1 LKESKSMAD
10 QPIYVTREGL
20 KKLEEELEYLRTV
33 KRAEVAQRLHDAMGE
48 GDIDENA
55 EYDDAKNEQ
64 SFVEGRIL
72 TLETMIK
79 NAVII
84 QQEGRHRDQV
94 VLGSTVTVVE
104 DGGEPETYHIVGSAE
119 ADPRQGRISNESP
132 LGRALLGKRVGDS
145 ITINA
150 PAGTLSFRIVSI
162 R

>member
-1 LKESKSMAD
+1 MSTSE
-10 QPIYVTREGL
+10 QPIYVTRDGL
-20 KKLEEELEYLRTV
+20 KKLEDELEYLRTV

-84 QQEGRHRDQV
+84 QEGKHRDQV
-94 VLGSTVTVVE
+94 MLGSTVTIVE
-104 DGGEPETYHIVGSAE
+104 DGGEPETYHLVGSAE
-119 ADPRQGRISNESP
+119 ADPRRGRISNQSP
-132 LGRALLGKRVGDS
+132 LGRALLGKRVGDTVTVS
-145 ITINA
+145 A
-150 PAGTLSFRIVSI
+150 PAGMLSFQII
-162 R
+162 AIH

>member
-1 LKESKSMAD
+1 MSTTE

-72 TLETMIK
+72 TLEAMIK
-79 NAVII
+79 NAVIF
-84 QQEGRHRDQV
+84 QQEGKHRDQV
-94 VLGSTVTVVE
+94 MLGSTVTIVE
-104 DGGEPETYHIVGSAE
+104 NGGEPETYHLVGSAE
-119 ADPRQGRISNESP
+119 ADPRKGRISNESP
-132 LGRALLGKRVGDS
+132 LGKALLGKRVGDTVMVS
-145 ITINA
+145 A
-150 PAGTLSFRIVSI
+150 PAGTLSFQIVSI